1 MTSVAQPRTLHPGS
15 TCNPGTALCPSVN
28 DRVASLAVCSLPAVP
43 HHSHH
48 MLICEETGAVIGE
61 WTYANAAFLEP
72 LSRSPL
78 FSHVA

>member
-15 TCNPGTALCPSVN
+15 TCNPGTALCTSVN
-28 DRVASLAVCSLPAVP
+28 DRVAGLAVCSLPAVP

-48 MLICEETGAVIGE
+48 RLICEETGSVIGE
-61 WTYANAAFLEP
+61 WTDTDAAFLEP